1 MHHSPSLRKPGFY
14 YRPCFPI
21 VSKVLCKIC
30 RSSCCWDHGK
40 WILQKPY
47 RKQLQLFRITL
58 LRSPPNITLGIYYAL
73 LFSSANLWY
82 YDLLQAL
89 LFFSYRQISAQ
100 YIFIHHNIYYY
111 YFYFIL
117 TGEHIKHNRRTS
129 SSFCK
134 WNSFH

>member
-1 MHHSPSLRKPGFY
+1 MHHSPCLRKSGFY

-40 WILQKPY
+40 WILQKTS

-73 LFSSANLWY
+73 LFSSANRCY
-82 YDLLQAL
+82 NLLQAL

>member
-1 MHHSPSLRKPGFY
+1 MHHSPCLRKSGFY

-89 LFFSYRQISAQ
+89 LFFSYRQISAH
-100 YIFIHHNIYYY
+100 IFLFIITYSNI
-111 YFYFIL
+111 FFFTL
-117 TGEHIKHNRRTS
+117 SGEHIKHYRRTS

-134 WNSFH
+134 LNSSQ

>member
-1 MHHSPSLRKPGFY
+1 MHHSPCLRKSGFY

-73 LFSSANLWY
+73 LFSSANRCY
-82 YDLLQAL
+82 NLLQAL